1 MRTTLIILLLALIV
15 VIVLYAV
22 GPRVK
27 VDTNITFDE
36 NAIGS
41 DPDAYLAQSESR
53 FDDIRQGLEKEIIWA
68 FPNSKART
76 PLSIVYVHGFSASK
90 GETRPLPDIVA
101 REFSA
106 NLFYTR
112 LAGHGR
118 DSAAMAEATVNA
130 WVNDLAEAVA
140 IGRAIGERV
149 IIIAVSTGG
158 GLSAWGATQPGLM
171 DGVAGLVLVSPN
183 FGPRETGTWM
193 LLLPWGETLARLYV
207 GEERGFEPANDMVR
221 RFWTYHY
228 PVKALL
234 PLAAITTLAQAAPYE
249 QVDIPALF
257 VFSENDQVVRPEE
270 TRKVASRWGADWK
283 IITVGNTE
291 DPMNHVIAGDA
302 LSPSM
307 TGKLASD
314 IVEWIREKVPQD

>member
-149 IIIAVSTGG
+149 VIIAVSTGG

>member
-118 DSAAMAEATVNA
+118 DSEAMAEATVNA

-149 IIIAVSTGG
+149 VIIAVSTGG